1 MILPDDTPESPTK
14 SRAGPLSDVPDE
26 DYIAPPPAYPGHSW
40 SHQLDVEA
48 QAGTSRTPLTQP
60 QYHIEQVERAPTRFL
75 KAFGIAVIIF
85 FAFGSLARSTFVI
98 AQWRNY
104 PPGGRKGH
112 NEGQIPLPRP
122 VDGKVEGCIQ
132 TNVNSPALVSYHLPL
147 SADIL
152 YLFSRGGLKRGTV
165 TFSAA
170 EGGSIPR
177 DTVQVDITFTPQV
190 APSLDMVNFCML
202 ERAPGESGIGIFSPS
217 KIFSDLEFTAN
228 VQFPVSR
235 KKALQIKRFE
245 TDLPMFQHIMSGLRD
260 KVRFGSISLSSQ
272 NMPIHSDYLDAE
284 SASLTTANH
293 KISGEFHVSGS
304 LHLQTTT
311 RDIAAEITLD
321 NDDSQPQA
329 TNLTIINSNGAV
341 TTHLKLRSTAPHALG
356 GRFNVRTTNQNNP
369 LLVAVGDQPRASTL
383 LLDVNAMNAPVSV
396 TLPPAYEGALRAMT
410 SQGDATLVCDE
421 SARDPSGQNGRRAC
435 DVLSR
440 SPHEFVARTAWDLGV
455 LGGRHGAGSVR
466 VFDLNAPV
474 KLIV

>member
-26 DYIAPPPAYPGHSW
+26 DYIAPPPAYPGHSS

-60 QYHIEQVERAPTRFL
+60 QHHVEQVERASTRFL
-75 KAFGIAVIIF
+75 KALGIAVIIF
-85 FAFGSLARSTFVI
+85 FAVGSLARSTYAI

-104 PPGGRKGH
+104 PSGGH
-112 NEGQIPLPRP
+112 SDGQIPLPRP
-122 VDGKVEGCIQ
+122 ADGRVEGCIQ

-152 YLFSRGGLKRGTV
+152 YLFGRGGLKRGSV
-165 TFSAA
+165 TFSPA
-170 EGGSIPR
+170 EGGSIRR
-177 DTVQVDITFTPQV
+177 DTVQVDIAFTPQS

-217 KIFSDLEFTAN
+217 KIFSDLEFTVN

-235 KKALQIKRFE
+235 KKILQIKRFE
-245 TDLPMFQHIMSGLRD
+245 TNLPMFQHIMSGLRD
-260 KVRFGSISLSSQ
+260 KVRFSSILLSSQ

-284 SASLTTANH
+284 SASLATVNH

-311 RDIAAEITLD
+311 QDIAAEITLD
-321 NDDSQPQA
+321 NDDSQAQP
-329 TNLTIINSNGAV
+329 TNLTIVNGNGAI
-341 TTHLKLRSTAPHALG
+341 TTHLKLRSTTPPALG
-356 GRFNVRTTNQNNP
+356 GQFNVHATNQNGP
-369 LLVAVGDQPRASTL
+369 LLVAVGEQPRASTL

-396 TLPPAYEGALRAMT
+396 TLPPAYEGSLRAMT
-410 SQGDATLVCDE
+410 SQADATFVCDD
-421 SARDPSGQNGRRAC
+421 SARDPLGRHGRRAC
-435 DVLSR
+435 QVLSR
-440 SPHEFVARTAWDLGV
+440 SPHEFTARTEWEQGV
-455 LGGRHGAGSVR
+455 LGGRHGAGNVR
-466 VFDLNAPV
+466 VFNLNAPV